1 MASRKSASVV
11 PAETP
16 VTSASRVTPRLLRIA
31 DAADYMSCTFG
42 FVEALMRERTIPV
55 VVLGKRHLF
64 DIRDLDAY
72 IERLKETAA

>member
-1 MASRKSASVV
+1 MVSRKSVPVV

-16 VTSASRVTPRLLRIA
+16 VTSSRITPRLLRIA